1 MSEDASRDWQRQL
14 TGLAARLEQALP
26 GHWAEVECL
35 ASVPSTNHH
44 LLACRDL
51 VPERYRVCLAR
62 EQTAGHGRRGRA
74 WISAGEASLS
84 FSVARALRP
93 GEIPNPALT
102 LAIGVGL
109 SRALIRCGY
118 GGFGLKWPNDVVTA
132 DQAKLAGILVE
143 ARGAG
148 VDHQSAVVVGVGLNR
163 SGAQALD
170 VDRAVA
176 DLTDLPGPSSLRL
189 ADLLEAVLTEM
200 VQAWEGFACY
210 GLMPFVEEYARLD
223 ALRGQRI
230 RVSDTG
236 AQGMAVG
243 IDGVDG
249 ALLLQ
254 QPEGLTRLYSGDV
267 SVQWLGHG

>member
-1 MSEDASRDWQRQL
+1 M
-14 TGLAARLEQALP
+14 RLEQALP
-26 GHWAEVECL
+26 AHWAEVECL
-35 ASVPSTNHH
+35 AQVDSTNRH
-44 LLACRDL
+44 LLACPDL

-93 GEIPNPALT
+93 GERPNPALT

-109 SRALIRCGY
+109 ARALVRCGY
-118 GGFGLKWPNDVVTA
+118 RGFGLKWPNDVVTA

-148 VDHQSAVVVGVGLNR
+148 VDRRAAVVVGVGLNR
-163 SGAQALD
+163 SGAQALGL
-170 VDRAVA
+170 DRAVA
-176 DLTDLPGPSSLRL
+176 DLTDLPGPSSLGL
-189 ADLLEAVLTEM
+189 ADLLEAVLSEL
-200 VQAWEGFACY
+200 VQAWEGFARH
-210 GLMPFVEEYARLD
+210 GLMPFVEEYACLD

-236 AQGMAVG
+236 AQGVAAG
-243 IDGVDG
+243 IDGTDG

-254 QPEGLTRLYSGDV
+254 QPKGLTRLYSGDV
-267 SVQWLGHG
+267 SVQWLGDG